1 MPDIKNFIQTVLTK
15 EQIVILNALIKITD
29 SESRQSQLKSFFH
42 TPGIFNKIKPTI
54 DPAWLSYQIFINSNS
69 KAYEF

>member
-1 MPDIKNFIQTVLTK
+1 MPDIKPFIQTVLTK
-15 EQIVILNALIKITD
+15 EQIATLNMLLKIGD
-29 SESRQSQLKSFFH
+29 NEERQSSLKSFFH
-42 TPGIFNKIKPTI
+42 TPEIFNKIKPTI